1 MVEFD
6 EAFYPYLNDLLAGR
20 EIPPLVSDDAYGWL
34 LTIYQPVFNS
44 SGDCACYIGV
54 DVSMDRLRAE
64 GYVFLSKAVSL
75 FLSFS
80 MLILALAVIFAQH
93 SIILPVNRMA
103 VAASAFAYTSEEART
118 EGMNRIRT
126 LGIHTRDEIENLYH
140 AFEKTTGDSVH
151 YLSELQEKTHTIESM
166 QEGLIMVLA
175 DMVESRDENTG
186 QHIRKTAAYV
196 RIIVEQM
203 KKEGIYADQL
213 TDEFISDCIKSAPL
227 HDVGK
232 IQIPDAILNKPGKL
246 TDEEYEI
253 MKTHSRAGEEIITK
267 VMETVPEPGYLEEAR
282 RLAAH
287 HHERWDGRGY
297 PGEETPLSARI
308 MAVADVFDALVSTRA
323 YKKGFSFEKSI
334 GIIQEGIG
342 TQFDPKV
349 AEAFLHAEDEVR
361 RVSQEFQDRK

>member
-1 MVEFD
+1 
-6 EAFYPYLNDLLAGR
+6 
-20 EIPPLVSDDAYGWL
+20 
-34 LTIYQPVFNS
+34 
-44 SGDCACYIGV
+44 
-54 DVSMDRLRAE
+54 
-64 GYVFLSKAVSL
+64 
-75 FLSFS
+75 
-80 MLILALAVIFAQH
+80 
-93 SIILPVNRMA
+93 
-103 VAASAFAYTSEEART
+103 
-118 EGMNRIRT
+118 
-126 LGIHTRDEIENLYH
+126 
-140 AFEKTTGDSVH
+140 
-151 YLSELQEKTHTIESM
+151 
-166 QEGLIMVLA
+166 MVLA

-297 PGEETPLSARI
+297 PDGLAGEETPLSARI
-308 MAVADVFDALVSTRA
+308 MAVADVFDALISDRA
-323 YKKGFSFEKSI
+323 YKKGFSFERSI